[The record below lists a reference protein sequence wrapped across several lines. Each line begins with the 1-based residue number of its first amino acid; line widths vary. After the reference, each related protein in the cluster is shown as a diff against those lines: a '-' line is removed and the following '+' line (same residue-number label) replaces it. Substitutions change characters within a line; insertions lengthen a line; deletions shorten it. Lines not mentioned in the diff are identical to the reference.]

1 MKTVEGR
8 LLVRASATILGVRE
22 GMGLALAISGFL
34 GHAAA
39 AWFLGHA
46 DAAREGK
53 TRWHGFVDCA
63 DV

>member
-1 MKTVEGR
+1 MVEGR

-22 GMGLALAISGFL
+22 GMGFAISGFL

-53 TRWHGFVDCA
+53 RRWHGFVDCA